1 MSTSIRGWDVRRHR
15 PPGVTPLE
23 VWNLPVQGRE
33 LWELLG
39 APHVEADRRAGVPE
53 SALASRLLPALSGA
67 LETLVRRHAVDAV
80 WLSGGLACLEGF
92 GPALAQVPL
101 PCPVHVA
108 AEPRFAP
115 ALAGPR
121 VLAPLRPSRP
131 IAVDVGQTSI
141 KCAAPGA
148 LRVFE
153 RDTAVLPLLFIGQP
167 RPADGHHI
175 PSAVRFIA
183 GALRAFVQ
191 QERPPDAVCLALPC
205 PLDDALVPG
214 GCTYGW
220 EGHASLVADIVR
232 EAGLPDAG
240 GTVLVLNDAELAAEA
255 AREDARLVGARR
267 VLCLTLGFGPG
278 GALLERG

>member
-1 MSTSIRGWDVRRHR
+1 MSAALPRWDVWRHR
-15 PPGVTPLE
+15 PAGVTPLE
-23 VWNLPVQGRE
+23 VWNLPVLGRE

-39 APHVEADRRAGVPE
+39 ASRKEADRRAGVPE
-53 SALASRLLPALSGA
+53 SALASRLLPALAGA
-67 LETLVRRHAVDAV
+67 LEALVRRHAVDAV

-92 GPALAQVPL
+92 GPALAEVPL

-115 ALAGPR
+115 ALVGPR

-141 KCAAPGA
+141 KCVAPGA

-153 RDTAVLPLLFIGQP
+153 RDTAALPLLLIGQP
-167 RPADGHHI
+167 RPADGHHVRA
-175 PSAVRFIA
+175 AVRFIG

-191 QERPPDAVCLALPC
+191 RERPPDAVCLALPC
-205 PLDDALVPG
+205 PLDGALVPG

-232 EAGLPDAG
+232 EAGLPDTG
-240 GTVLVLNDAELAAEA
+240 GTVLAMNDAELAAEA
-255 AREDARLVGARR
+255 AREDARLAGARR

-278 GALLERG
+278 GVLLERG